1 MKSMIFKWSNSEGII
16 ISKQLLEQSGFCL
29 GDKVHV
35 TVYNGKIVISQS
47 VPTYTLSEL
56 LNTSNSH
63 TFELDDSDR
72 KWLDNE
78 AIGREVL

>member
-1 MKSMIFKWSNSEGII
+1 MKTTIIKVGNSAGII
-16 ISKQLLEQSGFCL
+16 IPKRLLEQSGFCL
-29 GDKVHV
+29 GDKVQV

-56 LNTSNSH
+56 LKTSNSH